1 MYDLIQYIEIIV
13 KLIVIT
19 IIILLPCFIKIIQQ
33 GSVLIKKKI
42 IINKFKNIE
51 LIII

>member
-33 GSVLIKKKI
+33 QGSVSVLIK
-42 IINKFKNIE
+42 
-51 LIII
+51 

>member
-19 IIILLPCFIKIIQQ
+19 IIILLPCLIKIIQQ
-33 GSVLIKKKI
+33 GGSVLIK
-42 IINKFKNIE
+42 
-51 LIII
+51 